1 MGTFLTIDSNKFKD
15 LKNIPTAILTA
26 TTNVIEVR
34 TINID
39 NKGAAPIRFNLMKVV
54 TEGVSTRN
62 CYAATTANLASITY
76 DNGLS
81 GIGATI
87 TNNAT
92 SLTAFTVDG
101 VTPAINAR
109 ILVKDQTS
117 TFQNGIYVLT
127 TPGTGTIPWVLTRAT
142 DYNKPGQIN
151 PGDLVYVQTGNISA
165 TLNYQQTATITTI
178 GTSPILF
185 TRYFPLSINLVN
197 EYEIKPY
204 ANENFICNIGAT
216 TLKYNVRPF
225 ISEKLVCFSNGYT
238 QLYDCNIEYVQF
250 NELP

>member
-15 LKNIPTAILTA
+15 LKNVPTTILTA

-39 NKGAAPIRFNLMKVV
+39 NKGAAPIRFNLMKV
-54 TEGVSTRN
+54 TTTGLSIRD
-62 CYAATTANLASITY
+62 CYAATTANLINIIY

-87 TNNAT
+87 TNNAST
-92 SLTAFTVDG
+92 LTAFTVDG
-101 VTPAINAR
+101 LSPPVNSRVLI
-109 ILVKDQTS
+109 KDQS
-117 TFQNGIYVLT
+117 TNLQNGIYVLT
-127 TPGTGTIPWVLTRAT
+127 TVGSNSIPWVLTRTT

-151 PGDLVYVQTGNISA
+151 PGDLVYVQFGNINA
-165 TLNYQQTATITTI
+165 TLNYQQTATIVTI
-178 GTSPILF
+178 GTSPIVF

-204 ANENFICNIGAT
+204 ANENFICKIGAT